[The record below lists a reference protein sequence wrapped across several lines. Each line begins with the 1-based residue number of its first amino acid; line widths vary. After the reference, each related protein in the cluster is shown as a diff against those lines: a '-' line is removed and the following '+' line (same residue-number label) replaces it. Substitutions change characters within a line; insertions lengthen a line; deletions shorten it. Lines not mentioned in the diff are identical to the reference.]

1 MSTPSQFDQHDAA
14 RVDAAVLL
22 LIKLLALK
30 TVRET
35 DQGSPEIEEANHHA
49 EEEQD

>member
-1 MSTPSQFDQHDAA
+1 MSTPSSVNQKHDT

-22 LIKLLALK
+22 LVKLLALK

-35 DQGSPEIEEANHHA
+35 DRGSPEIEEANHHA
-49 EEEQD
+49 EEE